1 VESNEVQKTSARE
14 EMGVVINKTSVVV
27 VVEQAR
33 EMYSSQDLRY
43 DYGMLFCTVEDSV
56 DVFLWLNKIE
66 VITTDAAGSSGTNAF
81 SAMVIL
87 ERHHYLWEEM
97 NIGETLGRALLV

>member
-1 VESNEVQKTSARE
+1 
-14 EMGVVINKTSVVV
+14 MGVVINKTSVVV

-43 DYGMLFCTVEDSV
+43 DYGMLFCKFEDSA

-66 VITTDAAGSSGTNAF
+66 VITTDAAGAV
-81 SAMVIL
+81 ARM
-87 ERHHYLWEEM
+87 
-97 NIGETLGRALLV
+97 LLVLWSFWSATIIYGRK